1 MKSETNA
8 IKVLIVD
15 DHAVVR
21 KGLRSFLQAYDDLE
35 LVGEASDGDEAVQF
49 CEKLQPDVILMDLMM
64 PRMDGETATTII
76 RQRFPQVQIIALTS
90 FKGDRLVQKLLNA
103 GAIGYLLKNI
113 SADELAQSIRAAH
126 SGQPT
131 LSPEATKALINS
143 ATQPRLPDLNLTARE
158 MEVLKLMANGF
169 SNPQIAE
176 KLSISRST
184 VKFHVSS
191 ILAKMNLNTRTEVV
205 SFALHNHLVD

>member
-103 GAIGYLLKNI
+103 GAIGYLLKNV
-113 SADELAQSIRAAH
+113 SADELAQSIRAAR

>member
-21 KGLRSFLQAYDDLE
+21 KGLRSFLQAYDDLQ

-113 SADELAQSIRAAH
+113 SADELAQSIRAAR

>member
-21 KGLRSFLQAYDDLE
+21 KGLRSFLQAYDDLQ

>member
-64 PRMDGETATTII
+64 PRMDGETATAII

-103 GAIGYLLKNI
+103 GAIGYLLKNV
-113 SADELAQSIRAAH
+113 SADELAQSIRAAR

>member
-1 MKSETNA
+1 MTSETNA

-49 CEKLQPDVILMDLMM
+49 CEKLQPDVVLMDLMI

-113 SADELAQSIRAAH
+113 GADELAQSIRAAR

>member
-1 MKSETNA
+1 MTSETNA

-49 CEKLQPDVILMDLMM
+49 CEKLQPDVVLMDLMM

-113 SADELAQSIRAAH
+113 GADELAQSIRAAR